1 MVIKEIEFK
10 VLELINQII
19 LNKQINPEQL
29 NDDFTK
35 MGIDSMEI
43 IRFIVAVE
51 EHYSI
56 EFDDE
61 LLKYQISEEN
71 FPNNL
76 NKIRKWG
83 HSLDY
88 LEKNTRHMFTNG
100 IDKYNKNSREPLK
113 KLSLNTLTV
122 MSKKRFQI
130 RKKALHMRLRQEV

>member
-10 VLELINQII
+10 VLELMNQII

-35 MGIDSMEI
+35 MGINSIEI

-61 LLKYQISEEN
+61 LLEMSNISTIH
-71 FPNNL
+71 
-76 NKIRKWG
+76 KI
-83 HSLDY
+83 SLLVY
-88 LEKNTRHMFTNG
+88 SE
-100 IDKYNKNSREPLK
+100 LK
-113 KLSLNTLTV
+113 
-122 MSKKRFQI
+122 R
-130 RKKALHMRLRQEV
+130 RGDE

>member
-10 VLELINQII
+10 VLELMNQII

-35 MGIDSMEI
+35 MGIDSIEI

-61 LLKYQISEEN
+61 LLEM
-71 FPNNL
+71 NNP
-76 NKIRKWG
+76 
-83 HSLDY
+83 
-88 LEKNTRHMFTNG
+88 E
-100 IDKYNKNSREPLK
+100 
-113 KLSLNTLTV
+113 
-122 MSKKRFQI
+122 
-130 RKKALHMRLRQEV
+130 